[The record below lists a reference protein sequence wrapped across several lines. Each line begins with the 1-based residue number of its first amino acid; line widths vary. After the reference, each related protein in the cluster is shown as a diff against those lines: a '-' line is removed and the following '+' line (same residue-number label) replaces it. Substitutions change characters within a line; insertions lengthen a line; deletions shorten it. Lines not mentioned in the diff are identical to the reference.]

1 MHCNTV
7 LNYIIRK
14 HFSQRILFHSAY
26 QMEYS
31 QGMNQGYVVI
41 KDLNALLQGLKE
53 RETKLNNTL
62 QKQILLQLL

>member
-1 MHCNTV
+1 
-7 LNYIIRK
+7 
-14 HFSQRILFHSAY
+14 
-26 QMEYS
+26 MEYS